1 MNKEYKQA
9 FEMLQK
15 LEEKFNQRESE
26 FKSAYEAYNNGT
38 NYVGQYGKF
47 RLNFTETLDLLNQSE
62 SALGSREYKEAL
74 KLAQDAVSKAQS
86 IVGQSLP
93 VISVEMDISNFIA
106 GRNMK
111 FEFVISNKG
120 KVEATNIN
128 VTFGGSIELQK
139 EIAPIEQLAPGES
152 KKVSCLGLFK
162 NPGDNQIIMSV
173 EFFNEISNETMT
185 THEERWLSVQD
196 PSGRLQEGG
205 ASMAGSLQVDR
216 CLTESTPFS
225 EYKVVIENK
234 TPKMVPKANIALS
247 YDETSIVMRDT
258 QSRRPVKGK
267 EFKIEEMEPGDK
279 RELSMLVDV
288 VRPGIHK
295 ISGLLNYEI
304 VVTRKGK
311 EVKEPQVVQIL
322 ALDIDARPMITDVSS
337 YNEMLKKSTNSLI
350 GMRQKFLD
358 ADQLAEFEESVGLP
372 PGLLTE
378 DAIKYFNEAIEAGEL
393 EKRNIRDDQGS
404 LDTWY
409 FGMDMG
415 NLVALH
421 FELDKQSRVLEFNYF
436 SNSQD
441 SLDKLRNQV
450 KNEYTRVLEKKGGQT
465 IVFADKIIQ
474 GADAADAYGRHDA
487 AAKIAVET
495 TRISSEEKIRMEEEE
510 NRLLLE
516 TKRMQNERNMS
527 ADQLEMARMN
537 AMTQTVKAP
546 AAPAASAPSAP
557 EGGEKLPAQQAVD
570 RYAEMLKDC
579 YEDGVMLPV
588 ERNVLEKFRKRY
600 NISKMVADELEEQAK
615 QERGVN

>member
-557 EGGEKLPAQQAVD
+557 EGGEKLTAQQAVD

>member
-9 FEMLQK
+9 LEMLQK
-15 LEEKFNQRESE
+15 LEERYNQRESE

-38 NYVGQYGKF
+38 NYVAQYNKF
-47 RLNFTETLDLLNQSE
+47 RLNFTETMDLLNRSE

-93 VISVEMDISNFIA
+93 VISVDMETNNFTA

-111 FEFVISNKG
+111 FELVISNKG

-128 VTFGGSIELQK
+128 VTFEGSIELQK
-139 EIAPIEQLAPGES
+139 DIPPIEQLAPGDS
-152 KKVSCLGLFK
+152 RKVSCLGLFK
-162 NPGDNQIIMSV
+162 NPGDNQIIISV

-216 CLTESTPFS
+216 SLTESTPFS
-225 EYKVVIENK
+225 EYKVVVENK
-234 TPKMVPKANIALS
+234 TPKMVPKANITLN
-247 YDETSIVMRDT
+247 YDEGSIVMKDT
-258 QSRRPVKGK
+258 QNRRPVKGK
-267 EFKIEEMEPGDK
+267 EFKIEEMEPGDR

-288 VRPGIHK
+288 IRPGIHK

-322 ALDIDARPMITDVSS
+322 ALDIDARPIITDLKS

-358 ADQLAEFEESVGLP
+358 AGQLAEFEESVNLP

-393 EKRNIRDDQGS
+393 EKRHLKDDQS
-404 LDTWY
+404 FLDTWY

-421 FELDKQSRVLEFNYF
+421 FELDKHNRVLEFNYF

-441 SLDKLRNQV
+441 SLDKLRSQV

-474 GADAADAYGRHDA
+474 GAEAADAYGRHDA

-516 TKRMQNERNMS
+516 TKRMQTERNMS
-527 ADQLEMARMN
+527 ADQVEIARMN
-537 AMTQTVKAP
+537 ALNQAAKAP
-546 AAPAASAPSAP
+546 APQAPKEPAKQAANVMSPQA
-557 EGGEKLPAQQAVD
+557 AVD
-570 RYAEMLKDC
+570 RYTEMLKEC

-588 ERNVLEKFRKRY
+588 ERSALEKFRKKY
-600 NISKMVADELEEQAK
+600 NISKLVADELEEQVK
-615 QERGVN
+615 EELGVKE